1 MMDKFPKTL
10 RQKRIWAILVTAV
23 ILIIASLWIEGL
35 SPIYQRLGIARS
47 VEIPICACIGLNDPG
62 DGSPPDEKVD
72 LDPSMDDYNKS
83 GWVLKKTD
91 QSMLLVRFSTQEQLY
106 NFLKTRGSDLC
117 LATDVGAACMT
128 GRIVLT
134 EVVDGEH
141 RTIDYGGPA
150 CEFTTQRAFEWITP
164 VVKVNNCLLPNGREK
179 DATNPP
185 PPLLTNEP

>member
-62 DGSPPDEKVD
+62 DGSPPDEEVD

-83 GWVLKKTD
+83 GWVLKKPD
-91 QSMLLVRFSTQEQLY
+91 QSRLLVRFSTQEQLY
-106 NFLKTRGSDLC
+106 NFLKTKGSDLC

-141 RTIDYGGPA
+141 RIIEYGGPP
-150 CEFTTQRAFEWITP
+150 CEFATQKPFEWITP

-185 PPLLTNEP
+185 PPSLTSEP